1 MRTSHVSFR
10 AIGFYVITL
19 SMMVLLFGL
28 SIRLVTYTLSFEEI
42 WAAFQP
48 DDKNYFTLMEYRLP
62 RAVLAILL
70 GGALAISGVLVQ
82 SVVRNP
88 LASPDILG
96 INNAAGLVAV
106 SVLMFLPNL
115 AFYWMPIFAFLGGVL
130 SFVILWIVCGFNF
143 RPIKMAIIGVALSAL
158 WAAISHYLMLTNP
171 VEINTAMLWL
181 TGSLWGRSWSYLNVV
196 LPWLVVLLPLPFIFC
211 RDLDTLGLGE
221 NKAST
226 LGVTVNKVQ
235 ISVLVLAVAL
245 STTAVAICG
254 PIAFLGLVAPHLAR
268 RLVGGRHRTL
278 LPAALIIGALLLQLS
293 DILARVI
300 DPPTELP
307 AGILTAIIGAPYF
320 FYLLMRTK

>member
-1 MRTSHVSFR
+1 MRASHVSFR
-10 AIGFYVITL
+10 AIGFYVVTL
-19 SMMVLLFGL
+19 SLMVLLFGL
-28 SIRLVTYTLSFEEI
+28 SIRLGTYTLSFEEI

-62 RAVLAILL
+62 RALLAILL

>member
-1 MRTSHVSFR
+1 M
-10 AIGFYVITL
+10 
-19 SMMVLLFGL
+19 
-28 SIRLVTYTLSFEEI
+28 
-42 WAAFQP
+42 
-48 DDKNYFTLMEYRLP
+48 
-62 RAVLAILL
+62 
-70 GGALAISGVLVQ
+70 
-82 SVVRNP
+82 
-88 LASPDILG
+88 
-96 INNAAGLVAV
+96 
-106 SVLMFLPNL
+106 
-115 AFYWMPIFAFLGGVL
+115 
-130 SFVILWIVCGFNF
+130 
-143 RPIKMAIIGVALSAL
+143 
-158 WAAISHYLMLTNP
+158 
-171 VEINTAMLWL
+171 
-181 TGSLWGRSWSYLNVV
+181 
-196 LPWLVVLLPLPFIFC
+196 PFIFC

-254 PIAFLGLVAPHLAR
+254 PIAFLGLVAPHR

>member
-1 MRTSHVSFR
+1 MRTSHISFR

-19 SMMVLLFGL
+19 SLMALLFGL
-28 SIRLVTYTLSFEEI
+28 SIRFGTYTLSFEEI

-268 RLVGGRHRTL
+268 RLVGGRHRIL

>member
-28 SIRLVTYTLSFEEI
+28 SIRLGTYTLSFEEI

-196 LPWLVVLLPLPFIFC
+196 LPWLVILLPLPFIFC

-300 DPPTELP
+300 DPPMELP

>member
-28 SIRLVTYTLSFEEI
+28 SIRLGTYTLSFEEI

-48 DDKNYFTLMEYRLP
+48 DNKNYFTLMEYRLP

-181 TGSLWGRSWSYLNVV
+181 TGSLWGRSWSYLNVI